1 VDHAV
6 ANKSPSNQQP
16 GAPFMPSSTITL
28 TAADGF
34 TSSAYLAEPSGTPK
48 GAIVVLQEIFG
59 VNSHI
64 RQVADG
70 YARAGYLA
78 IAPATFDRIER
89 GIDLGYTPDDVARG
103 MRLKAAVEAL
113 PAPGVLQDIQAA
125 VDRVAAAGKVG
136 IVGYCWGGLLVWR
149 AAESVSGLSAAVAYY
164 GGGMTVGSEPSR
176 RPAVPTLAHIGDQ
189 DAHISVESVKAF
201 EQAQPD
207 VEVHLYA
214 ANHGFNCDQRGS
226 YNAGAAATARE
237 RSLSHFSRHVG

>member
-1 VDHAV
+1 MA
-6 ANKSPSNQQP
+6 SS
-16 GAPFMPSSTITL
+16 SSTITL
-28 TAADGF
+28 VAADGF
-34 TSSAYLAEPSGTPK
+34 KSSAYVSEPSGAPK

-64 RQVADG
+64 RGVADG
-70 YARAGYLA
+70 YAAADYLA
-78 IAPATFDRIER
+78 IAPSTFDRVER
-89 GIDLGYTPDDVARG
+89 DIQLGYTPEDIAQG
-103 MRLKAAVEAL
+103 SRLKAAVEAL

-125 VDRVAAAGKVG
+125 VESAARAGKVG

-149 AAESVSGLSAAVAYY
+149 SAEKVRGLSAAVAYY

-176 RPAVPTLAHIGDQ
+176 KPAVPTMAHFGDQ

-201 EQAQPD
+201 EQAHPE

-226 YNAGAAATARE
+226 YNAGAAATALE
-237 RSLSHFSRHVG
+237 RSLYHFGKHLA